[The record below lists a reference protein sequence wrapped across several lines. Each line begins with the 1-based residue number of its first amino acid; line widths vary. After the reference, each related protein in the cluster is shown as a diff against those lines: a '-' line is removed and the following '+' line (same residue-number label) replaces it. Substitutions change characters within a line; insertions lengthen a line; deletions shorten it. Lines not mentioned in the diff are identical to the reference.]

1 MPPKSKRTRTKTRKI
16 QRNSEMHSEE
26 LFTLDKALLYCD
38 ELKSQLSDAIGH
50 VEELNKRY
58 NIIDYMENIRMLEK
72 SRAELSPYIDHLH
85 SQLSASPA
93 TLSPFVLAS
102 STVHRLRQKKFVS
115 STPKVSAKIRR
126 ALELSPI
133 RKPTALIVS
142 SSSDS
147 LGGAPISSTKRSL
160 QDIQQNN
167 NTIAVRAIKVQ
178 RNIETVL
185 NHLKVLQRIHQR
197 NHEIAMEQSL
207 YQSCN
212 NSMCGAS
219 SPGKMGHT
227 HCADQHYWS
236 TINDTRFSSFNTSL
250 MTPKKKPS
258 HPYMTPLRKIQ
269 TRAIA
274 SHAALLR
281 TC

>member
-1 MPPKSKRTRTKTRKI
+1 
-16 QRNSEMHSEE
+16 MHSEE
-26 LFTLDKALLYCD
+26 LLKWDKALLYCN

-50 VEELNKRY
+50 VQELNKRY
-58 NIIDYMENIRMLEK
+58 NIIDYMENVRMLEK

-85 SQLSASPA
+85 SQLSVSPA

-102 STVHRLRQKKFVS
+102 SSSSMVHRLHKTKFDS
-115 STPKVSAKIRR
+115 STPKALSKIRR

-133 RKPTALIVS
+133 RKSTAIS
-142 SSSDS
+142 SSNSSDS
-147 LGGAPISSTKRSL
+147 HGGAPFSSAKRSV

-167 NTIAVRAIKVQ
+167 NTIAVRTMKVQ

-219 SPGKMGHT
+219 SPGKLGHT

-236 TINDTRFSSFNTSL
+236 TISDTSFNSFNTSN
-250 MTPKKKPS
+250 MTPKKKQS
-258 HPYMTPLRKIQ
+258 HPYLTPLRKIQ

-281 TC
+281 SC